1 MRPLHL
7 LGLMPHDY
15 RFHSPD
21 HSPLMVPGS
30 IPPGDH
36 ELIIA
41 FFQQVITERPL
52 PRIEVDWYT
61 MLLDPSRRYLEHVL
75 DERGS
80 SGVLVVVKV
89 RQIGV
94 DLEAVAREP
103 AIMAFEHVA
112 ISNVHPGGTED
123 LRALLALTHHVRA
136 HARVLY
142 EEIAERLRL
151 NVDSWSLITALIR
164 TLQNPIDVLE
174 TVNAL
179 IEVQL
184 EQNPP
189 EEHRNQILKRM
200 LTRLLEW
207 RPAGELAALIGLAT
221 RNLYATKELLQD
233 DAIATLEGLSAQGV
247 LRDGELRQWAVFLR
261 EVPLWQGLF
270 GHESRLPTEAQMT
283 EAWAGR
289 VRRAMY
295 WTGLGETSTGRPTK
309 FEEIPDRYD
318 YAFDA
323 VKIAYECIHKG
334 KLARARE
341 IVSAF
346 EGRFQIDTLPASII
360 IMYWISRGVLESKE
374 GEPDLGEL
382 SLREALHIAEE
393 ANAPAYI
400 LLLVRQHLVDLLRSM
415 NKADEALIVL
425 REAVRLGETL
435 GPEDPVRLGMARYL
449 KETEEE
455 FGRKEV

>member
-21 HSPLMVPGS
+21 HAPLMVPGS

-52 PRIEVDWYT
+52 PRVEVDWYT
-61 MLLDPSRRYLEHVL
+61 MLLEPSRRYLEHVL

-80 SGVLVVVKV
+80 SGMLVVVKV
-89 RQIGV
+89 RQMGV

-123 LRALLALTHHVRA
+123 LRALLALTHAVRA

-221 RNLYATKELLQD
+221 RNLTATKELLQD
-233 DAIATLEGLSAQGV
+233 DAVATLQGLSAQGV

-261 EVPLWQGLF
+261 EGPLWRGLF
-270 GHESRLPTEAQMT
+270 GHGSRLPTEAQMT

-295 WTGLGETSTGRPTK
+295 WTGLKETSTGKPTRL
-309 FEEIPDRYD
+309 EAMPDNFD

-323 VKIAYECIHKG
+323 IKIAYECIHEG

-341 IVSAF
+341 VLSTF
-346 EGRFQIDTLPASII
+346 ESRFQIDALHPSII
-360 IMYWISRGVLESKE
+360 IIYWTTRGLLESKE
-374 GEPDLGEL
+374 GEETLGEL
-382 SLREALHIAEE
+382 SLREALRIAEE
-393 ANAPAYI
+393 QNAPIYV
-400 LLLVRQHLVDLLRSM
+400 LLFVRQYLADILRLTKAEETLMLLRES
-415 NKADEALIVL
+415 
-425 REAVRLGETL
+425 VRLGETL
-435 GPEDPVRLGMARYL
+435 EPEDPVRLGTIRFL
-449 KETEEE
+449 KEAEEE
-455 FGRKEV
+455 LAGKQV